1 MAETNATP
9 GSTFTGP
16 IEVVAQTGLSAF
28 GALPATM
35 DDDTGG
41 TADTTDF
48 TIADVGTVVTGVD
61 GTGSN
66 AASKAD
72 VDTRLDAIN
81 NNFATL
87 NALLDRILARIQ

>member
-16 IEVVAQTGLSAF
+16 IEIKAADGLVAF

-35 DDDTGG
+35 DDQTGG

-48 TIADVGTVVTGVD
+48 TISDVTVTP
-61 GTGSN
+61 TQ
-66 AASKAD
+66 
-72 VDTRLDAIN
+72 TLIN
-81 NNFATL
+81 NNFATVI
-87 NALLDRILARIQ
+87 ALIDRILKRIQ

>member
-16 IEVVAQTGLSAF
+16 VEVVAQSGLTAF

-35 DDDTGG
+35 DDQSGG

-48 TIADVGTVVTGVD
+48 TIADAG
-61 GTGSN
+61 
-66 AASKAD
+66 ASYSQA
-72 VDTRLDAIN
+72 TTN
-81 NNFATL
+81 NNNATII
-87 NALLDRILARIQ
+87 ALLDRILQRIQ